1 MQMRTGTIL
10 ASAIILLATACS
22 KDGFR
27 DNTVE
32 IPAGQGTT
40 VLDEGTVPGVMTI
53 KVTEELA
60 ERLLGDTGNDG
71 EVGMEG
77 LAALKMPGI
86 EITRAS
92 TAFFIGGKFEARQ
105 RAAGLHRWFNIY
117 YRDNVPLSKASSEA
131 FSVPGIEKV
140 EPVMRIEKKSV
151 SMNDPLYQRQWH
163 YHNTG
168 QYGFTPGIDIRL
180 QEAWDTYGIFGNNSV
195 TVAVIDDGVNFSH
208 EDLAWNMWVNEAEL
222 NGTEGTDDDGNGY
235 VDDIYGYNF
244 IAPDGKLSPQ
254 DHGTHVA
261 GTVAAV
267 NNNGIGVCGVA
278 GGRYPEKGVRI
289 MALQIMDSRYP
300 TTASDIRKV
309 FQYAAENG
317 ANIAQNSWGYEISP
331 TTMVEADKVAIDY
344 FVANAGTDENG
355 MQTGPMK
362 GGLAIFAAGNS
373 STDVSFPPAY
383 DKVLSVAA
391 TGPTGE
397 AAYYTNYG
405 DWVDICAP
413 GGDSETDAEYGMIVS
428 TYPGNLYAGME
439 GTSMACPHVSG
450 VAALALSEMGGPGF
464 TADRLF
470 KLLVNTANP
479 DIYRYNE
486 DMRGYRGQCC
496 CRIPGT
502 VGISNNADD
511 RRKEGH

>member
-1 MQMRTGTIL
+1 MRTGTIL

-60 ERLLGDTGNDG
+60 ERLFRDTGDDG

-168 QYGFTPGIDIRL
+168 QYGLRL
-180 QEAWDTYGIFGNNSV
+180 
-195 TVAVIDDGVNFSH
+195 
-208 EDLAWNMWVNEAEL
+208 
-222 NGTEGTDDDGNGY
+222 
-235 VDDIYGYNF
+235 
-244 IAPDGKLSPQ
+244 P
-254 DHGTHVA
+254 
-261 GTVAAV
+261 
-267 NNNGIGVCGVA
+267 
-278 GGRYPEKGVRI
+278 
-289 MALQIMDSRYP
+289 
-300 TTASDIRKV
+300 
-309 FQYAAENG
+309 
-317 ANIAQNSWGYEISP
+317 
-331 TTMVEADKVAIDY
+331 
-344 FVANAGTDENG
+344 
-355 MQTGPMK
+355 
-362 GGLAIFAAGNS
+362 
-373 STDVSFPPAY
+373 
-383 DKVLSVAA
+383 
-391 TGPTGE
+391 
-397 AAYYTNYG
+397 
-405 DWVDICAP
+405 
-413 GGDSETDAEYGMIVS
+413 
-428 TYPGNLYAGME
+428 
-439 GTSMACPHVSG
+439 
-450 VAALALSEMGGPGF
+450 
-464 TADRLF
+464 
-470 KLLVNTANP
+470 
-479 DIYRYNE
+479 
-486 DMRGYRGQCC
+486 
-496 CRIPGT
+496 
-502 VGISNNADD
+502 
-511 RRKEGH
+511 